1 MTVAT
6 LAFVSPM
13 LVSRGPLP
21 SRPGW
26 AYEVKWD
33 GVRGQAAVLDGLVTV
48 RSRPGRD
55 CSECFPELSEP
66 PPALAGRDAVLD
78 GEIVWLDS
86 DGHPDFAAV
95 RARLIAPRPH
105 SIGCLAFMA
114 FDLLSLAGEPLT
126 DRPYSERRELLDE
139 LRLEG
144 PTWRAPGFFG
154 EAGPLL
160 AATREQGLEGVVAKR
175 LDSPYT
181 SGERSAAWIKHKH
194 LRTEQLTVIGHARS
208 ESRGARLLVASGAAG
223 ELRYRGVV
231 ELGLARDELWE
242 ALAELERRDCPLA
255 WARPPRGAPG
265 SRPSST
271 SRSPATGAAARCAKR
286 R

>member
-21 SRPGW
+21 SGPGW

-33 GVRGQAAVLDGLVTV
+33 GLRDQAAVLDGRVTV

-55 CSECFPELSEP
+55 CSESFPELSEA

-95 RARLIAPRPH
+95 RARLIAARPH
-105 SIGCLAFMA
+105 SNGRLAFMA
-114 FDLLSLAGEPLT
+114 FDLLTLAGEPLT
-126 DRPYSERRELLDE
+126 DRPYSERRELLDG
-139 LRLEG
+139 LGLEG
-144 PTWRAPGFFG
+144 PTWRAPEFFDQ
-154 EAGPLL
+154 AGPLL

-181 SGERSAAWIKHKH
+181 PGERSTGWVKH
-194 LRTEQLTVIGHARS
+194 LSEISHNCFYLKSRVI
-208 ESRGARLLVASGAAG
+208 
-223 ELRYRGVV
+223 
-231 ELGLARDELWE
+231 
-242 ALAELERRDCPLA
+242 
-255 WARPPRGAPG
+255 
-265 SRPSST
+265 
-271 SRSPATGAAARCAKR
+271 
-286 R
+286 

>member
-1 MTVAT
+1 
-6 LAFVSPM
+6 M

-21 SRPGW
+21 SGPGW

-33 GVRGQAAVLDGLVTV
+33 GVRGQAAVLDGRVTV

-55 CSECFPELSEP
+55 CSESFPELLKP
-66 PPALAGRDAVLD
+66 PPALASRDAVLD

-95 RARLIAPRPH
+95 RARLIAARPN
-105 SIGCLAFMA
+105 SIGRLGFMA

-126 DRPYSERRELLDE
+126 DRPYNERRELLDE
-139 LRLEG
+139 LRLKG
-144 PTWRAPGFFG
+144 PTWRVPGFFD
-154 EAGPLL
+154 EADPLL

-181 SGERSAAWIKHKH
+181 PGERNTAWVKHKH
-194 LRTEQLTVIGHARS
+194 LRTERLTVIGHARS
-208 ESRGARLLVASGAAG
+208 ERRGARLLVASAG
-223 ELRYRGVV
+223 SGGLRYRGVV

-242 ALAELERRDCPLA
+242 ALVELERRDCPLD
-255 WARPPRGAPG
+255 WARPSRGVTWVSPELDVEVACHG
-265 SRPSST
+265 RNGALREATLRAVQHRP
-271 SRSPATGAAARCAKR
+271 
-286 R
+286 